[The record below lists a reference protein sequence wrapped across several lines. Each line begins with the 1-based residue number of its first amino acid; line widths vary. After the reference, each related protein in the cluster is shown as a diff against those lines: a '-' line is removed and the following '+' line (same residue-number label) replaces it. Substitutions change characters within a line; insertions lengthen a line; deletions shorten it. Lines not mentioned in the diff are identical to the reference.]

1 VLAELDEPIEADRAA
16 IGAAANQALKQDPGP
31 ELQDAVADAVTA
43 MEAALR
49 RRRLRAQL

>member
-1 VLAELDEPIEADRAA
+1 
-16 IGAAANQALKQDPGP
+16 
-31 ELQDAVADAVTA
+31 LQDAVADAVTA